1 MSKIKMNFQI
11 HLCKWSTS
19 LSDWQAR
26 VLVLCHFLKCAHVI
40 APLWACP
47 LWLICCW
54 WRLLMLACFTMY
66 YSWLNWRIHTFQH
79 QINMSLW
86 YILFLL
92 SNDIWTPI
100 NFLYWYVLSF
110 YLLFFLIIYDIY
122 HSTIFIYF
130 FSISISLKMFIG
142 IWMCINHFL
151 FLYSSPAIL
160 IRPNKNISRS

>member
-1 MSKIKMNFQI
+1 MKYVIVW
-11 HLCKWSTS
+11 LTSTCPCPLS
-19 LSDWQAR
+19 LSQMCTCYCPI
-26 VLVLCHFLKCAHVI
+26 VGLSSLVDMLLVEAPHAGLLHHV
-40 APLWACP
+40 
-47 LWLICCW
+47 
-54 WRLLMLACFTMY
+54 LLMAQLK
-66 YSWLNWRIHTFQH
+66 NIHTFQH

-92 SNDIWTPI
+92 SNDSWTPI
-100 NFLYWYVLSF
+100 NFLHWYALSF

-142 IWMCINHFL
+142 IWMSINHFL